1 MEPASVLWNRP
12 QRVML
17 SGACWGVGWVRTSQA
32 PLRACGGAAPPGGR
46 RQSRRQL
53 KSDRDKPLPP
63 LLARVGGNIEVGPA
77 CTPTFPLLFPGIY
90 LIFQSKE
97 LTPAATLGCGGGTGG
112 LGLHWVTCQVE
123 VGGQGQTLGLGCAP
137 LGPAPGG
144 GPPVSPCFPPA
155 PPSPPLP
162 VSFPSTLNSLLPHPA
177 AHLAQVLGFNARQ
190 RKAFLNAIM
199 RWGMPPQDAFNSH
212 WLVRDLRGKSE
223 KEFR

>member
-123 VGGQGQTLGLGCAP
+123 VGGRDRPLVWAVPLWVLPQVEAP
-137 LGPAPGG
+137 PRLPLLP
-144 GPPVSPCFPPA
+144 PCSPVSSPPCVFPLNSEFPA
-155 PPSPPLP
+155 PPPCCPPCPGARLQCPSAEGLFERHHALGHAPPGCLQLP
-162 VSFPSTLNSLLPHPA
+162 LAGAGPSWEEREG
-177 AHLAQVLGFNARQ
+177 V
-190 RKAFLNAIM
+190 
-199 RWGMPPQDAFNSH
+199 
-212 WLVRDLRGKSE
+212 
-223 KEFR
+223 